1 MSQTPSGKPRR
12 KGKPTDEQASA
23 KPPAPAAPAPAA
35 PAPKAPIPPAP
46 ISPAPVS
53 PPPEPV
59 ADDEDL
65 AAIDADLS
73 ADESAVDANADA
85 DADADDAADPSGQST
100 PGKPDDRSTT
110 FRKRAM
116 EQIPEHL
123 RAVREGRPREAPPPR
138 LTSPP
143 QATLNPRKVRGGIK
157 LSTKEGPVSLA
168 WAAQRWMRL
177 VEDCAPGEALTEGV
191 LYARL
196 GQTRFLTVTPG
207 HISARVQGRMPFAYV
222 TDIRLPVF
230 TFEQWDA
237 VIAGMVQEAK
247 PLAGLLAGEVPANIE
262 DLFSPHRLHLFPA
275 EASHLSVA
283 CTCHKTQSIRLGP
296 GGIPLPGPSLSPATG
311 PSPATTA
318 GSALAAPGGA
328 ASGPSGATPPAS
340 PWCKHVC
347 CVMALVAERLATD
360 TFLMTQ
366 LRGLSKDDLLERLR
380 QKRAVAAASR
390 ESQPG
395 SASAASGPGRSGDR
409 PVPAFVPRLPGLADQ
424 TSPALDTQVEN
435 FWRAGPELTEI
446 DLTLGPP
453 EVSHPL
459 LRRLGTSPFT
469 TAKFPLVGLLA
480 TCYETISGK
489 VLAAEQAAVESV
501 LAGLDAADQT
511 FSASQSTEPADSSAA
526 QSPAASAAAPAAA
539 DAEPAPPKPMR
550 ARKLS

>member
-1 MSQTPSGKPRR
+1 MSPTPPPSPAPGQPRR
-12 KGKPTDEQASA
+12 KGKAALPAAAEPETKTPVPASPVPA
-23 KPPAPAAPAPAA
+23 GPPPVATPAPPPVLQEAADA
-35 PAPKAPIPPAP
+35 
-46 ISPAPVS
+46 
-53 PPPEPV
+53 
-59 ADDEDL
+59 EDNL
-65 AAIDADLS
+65 DALEADLTAEEADGAEQPEGASGS
-73 ADESAVDANADA
+73 A
-85 DADADDAADPSGQST
+85 GG
-100 PGKPDDRSTT
+100 PGKVDDRSTT

-123 RAVREGRPREAPPPR
+123 RVVREGRQRELPPPR

-143 QATLNPRKVRGGIK
+143 QATINPRKVRGGIK

-196 GQTRFLTVTPG
+196 GQTRFLTINPG

-247 PLAGLLAGEVPANIE
+247 PLAALLAGEVPASIE

-283 CTCHKTQSIRLGP
+283 CTCHKTQTIRLGP
-296 GGIPLPGPSLSPATG
+296 GGVPMPGPGTAG
-311 PSPATTA
+311 PSA
-318 GSALAAPGGA
+318 
-328 ASGPSGATPPAS
+328 PAS

-347 CVMALVAERLATD
+347 CVMALVAEKLATD

-380 QKRAVAAASR
+380 QKRAVASANR

-395 SASAASGPGRSGDR
+395 SQGGGSGTGRSGDR

-424 TSPALDTQVEN
+424 PSPGLDTQIDN
-435 FWRAGPELTEI
+435 FWRIGPELAEI

-459 LRRLGTSPFT
+459 LRRLGVSPFT
-469 TAKFPLVGLLA
+469 SAKFPLVGLLA
-480 TCYETISGK
+480 TCYETISGR
-489 VLAAEQAAVESV
+489 VLAAEQAAVDSV

-511 FSASQSTEPADSSAA
+511 FSASEGEAHGGATAGPAT
-526 QSPAASAAAPAAA
+526 PAATPTPTPAA
-539 DAEPAPPKPMR
+539 DAEPAVPKPMR